1 MRRAPSV
8 LATVRNSEAAT
19 SILAMNWLRRAIST
33 FGEANTS
40 SPNVNPR
47 VDFSGCGRAFLR
59 GDCMFYRNHSAEH
72 NQLAGLRRTIRVRL
86 NHQRNE
92 KTNANLD

>member
-47 VDFSGCGRAFLR
+47 VDFSGFGRAFLW
-59 GDCMFYRNHSAEH
+59 GDFCFTEITPRNIISWPVFG
-72 NQLAGLRRTIRVRL
+72 GLY
-86 NHQRNE
+86 E
-92 KTNANLD
+92 CA